1 MPGAPW
7 HFSKS
12 QLPAPGIPCFQG
24 ESNEEVLSQL
34 GLSASA
40 IAELTVAGVLKKATS
55 TTAAKALSD

>member
-12 QLPAPGIPCFQG
+12 ELPPPGIPYFQG

-40 IAELTVAGVLKKATS
+40 IDELTLAGVLKKGNS
-55 TTAAKALSD
+55 TTAARALSD